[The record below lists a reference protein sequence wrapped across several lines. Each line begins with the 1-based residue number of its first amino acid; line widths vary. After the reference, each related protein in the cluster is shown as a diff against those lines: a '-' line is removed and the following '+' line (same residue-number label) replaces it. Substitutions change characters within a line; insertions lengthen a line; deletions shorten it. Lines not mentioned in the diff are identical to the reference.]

1 MKECCEQDS
10 DTALVLLEAANMSC
24 LNGDLR
30 NVIFNGNKDY
40 IFKIPNFCICDPLFE
55 RDYDEIKTH
64 EDSIEIK
71 NINIIIE
78 YILDTKETKEIKIEE
93 ITNKTSVN
101 DIKKKFA
108 EKASINI
115 ENFKIRFFYKGFE
128 LLDEN
133 LLWYDN
139 IENHAKIKSIIIP
152 I

>member
-64 EDSIEIK
+64 EDSIELK
-71 NINIIIE
+71 NINIII
-78 YILDTKETKEIKIEE
+78 
-93 ITNKTSVN
+93 
-101 DIKKKFA
+101 
-108 EKASINI
+108 
-115 ENFKIRFFYKGFE
+115 
-128 LLDEN
+128 
-133 LLWYDN
+133 
-139 IENHAKIKSIIIP
+139 
-152 I
+152 